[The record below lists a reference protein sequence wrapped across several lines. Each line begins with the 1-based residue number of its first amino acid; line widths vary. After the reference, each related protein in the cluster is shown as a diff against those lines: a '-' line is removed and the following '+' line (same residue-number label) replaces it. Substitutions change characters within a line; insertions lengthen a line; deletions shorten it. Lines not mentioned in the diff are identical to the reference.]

1 MKVERLLN
9 LVSRAAE
16 RKDNIEKGV
25 VGFAGYGFVFREPF
39 RSGGFPYITIQG
51 SSKFCSVG
59 LLLKR
64 NVFQQDLDKKSWKDL
79 LRYMEEEDNYD
90 LLLAGSL
97 KTLIPTLRFGGD
109 ELLFHA
115 WVFVKTPDGKQFPAT
130 FYYRQSG
137 LSMGGWKS
145 YKNSSGKAIFPKEFE
160 SIINFSPFE
169 FGEEGLKDLEGLKAL
184 VQALVHALSKVH
196 LSNFHGVYKHEFG
209 QTLMGVRDGRP
220 FSMELYRPMSEAKIK
235 KLINFMIL

>member
-9 LVSRAAE
+9 LVSHAAE
-16 RKDNIEKGV
+16 GKDNIEKGA
-25 VGFAGYGFVFREPF
+25 VGFAGYGFVFRDPF
-39 RSGGFPYITIQG
+39 RSRVPFITVQG

-64 NVFQQDLDKKSWKDL
+64 NLFQQNFDKNNIKEIYK
-79 LRYMEEEDNYD
+79 YIEEENHYD

-97 KTLIPTLRFGGD
+97 KTLIPTLKFGGD
-109 ELLFHA
+109 ERLYFS
-115 WVFVKTPDGKQFPAT
+115 WVFVRTPEGKQFPAT
-130 FYYRQSG
+130 YYYAQSG
-137 LSMGGWKS
+137 ASMGGWKS

-184 VQALVHALSKVH
+184 VQALEHALSKVH

-209 QTLMGVRDGRP
+209 QTLMGVRDGIP
-220 FSMELYRPMSEAKIK
+220 FSMELYRPMSEDKIK